1 MRINF
6 NSIKPIYIQVAE
18 AIEDDIV
25 TGKLKEG
32 DPVYSQ
38 LILSRELGI
47 NPATA
52 AKGINQLVGKGI
64 LDKQRGLSMTVAT
77 GAGEKLLNERRDK
90 GLKMAAENLVA
101 TAVKVG
107 LTKEAVIAE
116 ITRFFDSIANNE
128 EGDKTDE

>member
-1 MRINF
+1 
-6 NSIKPIYIQVAE
+6 VAE

-32 DPVYSQ
+32 EPVYSQ

-52 AKGINQLVGKGI
+52 AKGINQLVGKGV
-64 LDKQRGLSMTVAT
+64 LEKQRGLSMTVAYGT
-77 GAGEKLLNERRDK
+77 AQKLLDERRDK
-90 GLKMAAENLVA
+90 GLKVIVENLVN

-107 LTKEAVIAE
+107 ISKETVITE
-116 ITRFFDSIANNE
+116 IIRQFDTIKG
-128 EGDKTDE
+128 GDTDE

>member
-1 MRINF
+1 MRIDF
-6 NSIKPIYIQVAE
+6 NSIRPIYIQVAD

-38 LILSRELGI
+38 LVISRELGI

-64 LDKQRGLSMTVAT
+64 LEKQRGLSMTVAI
-77 GAGEKLLNERRDK
+77 GARERLLDQRRSTEFWKL
-90 GLKMAAENLVA
+90 AESLVDG
-101 TAVKVG
+101 AVKIG
-107 LTKEAVIAE
+107 LSKEAVLAKLGDL
-116 ITRFFDSIANNE
+116 FDGKGE
-128 EGDKTDE
+128 ERTP

>member
-1 MRINF
+1 MRIDF

-32 DPVYSQ
+32 EPVYSQ

-52 AKGINQLVGKGI
+52 AKGINQLVSKGI
-64 LDKQRGLSMTVAT
+64 LEKQRGLSMTVVT
-77 GAGEKLLNERRDK
+77 GATERLLKERRDTEIMDLAEK
-90 GLKMAAENLVA
+90 LVDAAL
-101 TAVKVG
+101 KVG
-107 LTKEAVIAE
+107 VTKETVIKE
-116 ITRFFDSIANNE
+116 ITRLFESSRENQREGSYNE
-128 EGDKTDE
+128 